1 MASNQD
7 TENTLPQ
14 IFCLN
19 TIQMMCS
26 MYFYQDD
33 FQIQPYPIVPESS
46 NKETKFAFQSRVVDL
61 KLRRIS
67 EKSHEI
73 QNHFNQSLLEDE
85 EKNNQLNQKE
95 NETDNNI
102 DEAFIDA
109 PAPRPKNYKYLTLV
123 DKEKYIPKK
132 PSKCLDF
139 RKIAKEQRVRLDNA
153 REKGINRARR
163 RAERMKMN
171 ENYLNNHQTNIA
183 NKENYYVRS
192 ENSESNV

>member
-95 NETDNNI
+95 NE
-102 DEAFIDA
+102 
-109 PAPRPKNYKYLTLV
+109 
-123 DKEKYIPKK
+123 
-132 PSKCLDF
+132 
-139 RKIAKEQRVRLDNA
+139 
-153 REKGINRARR
+153 
-163 RAERMKMN
+163 
-171 ENYLNNHQTNIA
+171 
-183 NKENYYVRS
+183 YY
-192 ENSESNV
+192 